1 MPIRDVVINV
11 VNKIEKIDLP
21 LVKITNFS
29 QGCCMAVRKEEV
41 EIFLKNTQSKYP
53 HDWELNLIAAMQDG
67 CYFYN
72 VPLIDYRIHDKN
84 TIGLDD
90 VIHNSHKELMKNRTI
105 KRLNYIDEEIE
116 LLNYLKRINIGYEYN
131 KEYVENHILYSKDR
145 KKYIKN
151 KSFFSLIVMYLK
163 GKYKG
168 YGSFKT
174 FVGDLC
180 SIVYK

>member
-1 MPIRDVVINV
+1 M
-11 VNKIEKIDLP
+11 
-21 LVKITNFS
+21 
-29 QGCCMAVRKEEV
+29 
-41 EIFLKNTQSKYP
+41 
-53 HDWELNLIAAMQDG
+53 
-67 CYFYN
+67 
-72 VPLIDYRIHDKN
+72 
-84 TIGLDD
+84 
-90 VIHNSHKELMKNRTI
+90 
-105 KRLNYIDEEIE
+105 
-116 LLNYLKRINIGYEYN
+116 NIGYEYN

-174 FVGDLC
+174 CVGDLC

>member
-1 MPIRDVVINV
+1 MLFTIHI
-11 VNKIEKIDLP
+11 
-21 LVKITNFS
+21 
-29 QGCCMAVRKEEV
+29 
-41 EIFLKNTQSKYP
+41 KN
-53 HDWELNLIAAMQDG
+53 W
-67 CYFYN
+67 
-72 VPLIDYRIHDKN
+72 
-84 TIGLDD
+84 
-90 VIHNSHKELMKNRTI
+90 
-105 KRLNYIDEEIE
+105 
-116 LLNYLKRINIGYEYN
+116 LKRINIGYEYN

-180 SIVYK
+180 SIVYKWDSFVRVFYSFYSFVKIE